1 MPSDLKELASAM
13 ATYER
18 LISEIPVVEKTFP
31 PITDKMLTLG
41 KGLHVEHLFFECVYD
56 SKRIGQKYVIFG
68 SVRSSVGSLQF
79 LVYGVSSVLVEN

>member
-31 PITDKMLTLG
+31 PITDKMITLG
-41 KGLHVEHLFFECVYD
+41 KSIIFCIISMEIDEYYTHL
-56 SKRIGQKYVIFG
+56 
-68 SVRSSVGSLQF
+68 
-79 LVYGVSSVLVEN
+79 